1 MLSFYD
7 ALSFATR
14 KKTLLIGFITAIIML
29 FFLALIG
36 ISLENHYS
44 FYSLLKSWLK
54 APKDSNAAYAAL
66 GRIALTLK
74 EPLFWGII
82 FKKTLWAIFL
92 MLCCGLSFFTLEL
105 VIAKKALFNQPKKF
119 TARFFVVTL
128 SKLMMLLTPVLIL
141 IYFFLRAV
149 LKSFFSFLAGS
160 IIGLNP
166 TYRFPFDT
174 TLTYLIAFFSFV
186 YFLYVMILYIERFSL
201 ESLYNKKVLKAVK
214 KHWKTIL
221 ELVGRI
227 AQGILTF
234 AVGLAVIAFLYSQ
247 SNSLYACF
255 FGFTAYL
262 MWILILNTARFI
274 FILPLLMCFAGI
286 AWFRYDIGTDFMS
299 NYLFSFML
307 MSLAFFVTFFFWA
320 MFWAT
325 QGYLFASTAFVLR
338 FNKTPSKDEKQHS
351 PDKLRRLDV
360 LYQEYLHEHKND
372 TQDNYFHHLTEKE
385 K

>member
-36 ISLENHYS
+36 VALENHYS
-44 FYSLLKSWLK
+44 FYTLFKNWLTAEK
-54 APKDSNAAYAAL
+54 GSPAAYAAL
-66 GRIALTLK
+66 GNMALMLK

-82 FKKTLWAIFL
+82 FKKVLWAFFL
-92 MLCCGLSFFTLEL
+92 LFCCGLSFFTLEL
-105 VIAKKALFNQPKKF
+105 VIAKKALFNQPPHFTTKF
-119 TARFFVVTL
+119 FIVTL
-128 SKLMMLLTPVLIL
+128 SKLMMLLMPLLFL
-141 IYFFLRAV
+141 IYFFLYVV

-160 IIGLNP
+160 IVGLNP
-166 TYRFPFDT
+166 TYKFPFNSA
-174 TLTYLIAFFSFV
+174 LSVLVGCVGFI

-201 ESLYNKKVLKAVK
+201 ESLFEKKSLKAVK
-214 KHWKTIL
+214 KHWKTII
-221 ELVGRI
+221 ELIARI
-227 AQGILTF
+227 AQGLLTF
-234 AVGLAVIAFLYSQ
+234 TAGLAIIGFLYWQ

-262 MWILILNTARFI
+262 MWILILNSARLI
-274 FILPLLMCFAGI
+274 FILPLLMCIAGVI
-286 AWFRYDIGTDFMS
+286 WFRYDIGPAFMS
-299 NYLFSFML
+299 NYLFSFLL
-307 MSLAFFVTFFFWA
+307 MSLAFFVSFFFWA

-338 FNKTPSKDEKQHS
+338 FNKTPAKDEKKHS
-351 PDKLRRLDV
+351 PDKLRRLDL
-360 LYQEYLHEHKND
+360 LYQEYLHAHKND